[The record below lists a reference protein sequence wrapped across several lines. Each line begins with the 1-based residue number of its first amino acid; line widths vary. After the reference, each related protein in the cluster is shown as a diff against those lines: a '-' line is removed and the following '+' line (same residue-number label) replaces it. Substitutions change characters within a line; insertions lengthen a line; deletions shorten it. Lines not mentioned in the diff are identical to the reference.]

1 MTKLDGNL
9 CDRLKRIGFTQ
20 QNEMRLY
27 GQEYILRSDPIVI
40 GEDVIF
46 IDAVEKKSGQLRRIR
61 IPLTIVKM
69 AAEEYR
75 VA

>member
-1 MTKLDGNL
+1 MTKLDGSL

-27 GQEYILRSDPIVI
+27 GEEFILRSDPIVI
-40 GEDVIF
+40 ANDVIF
-46 IDAVEKKSGQLRRIR
+46 IDAIEKKSGQQRRIR